1 MAQRRLIDKKPAFL
15 KAFIATGSLTEAAKA
30 VKIDRGAHYDWLRD
44 DPAYAEAFERAR
56 IEAGQTLEDI
66 ALEWATKGIWEPL
79 VYQGQF
85 CYAMRNRVLC
95 LLPDG
100 REVYEDELTGGDPK
114 FDLTRFEIQS
124 RRTITEPHGPPLGIH
139 RRSEGLMGRLL
150 KAFMP
155 ARYAERGAV
164 EVTGK
169 DGGPVESTLKIEFVR
184 PKPKDPPKGPDDKDP
199 KDE

>member
-1 MAQRRLIDKKPAFL
+1 MKEQNPPEPRKQRRLINKKPAFL
-15 KAFIATGSLTEAAKA
+15 KAFIACGSLTEAAKA
-30 VKIDRGAHYDWLRD
+30 VKIDRSAHYDWLKS
-44 DPAYAEAFERAR
+44 DPEYAAAFSQACT
-56 IEAGQTLEDI
+56 EAGQTLEDI
-66 ALEWATKGIWEPL
+66 AVEWATRGIFEPL

-100 REVYEDELTGGDPK
+100 REVYEDDLTGGNPQA
-114 FDLTRFEIQS
+114 DLSGFEIQS
-124 RRTITEPHGPPLGIH
+124 RRTVTEPFGPPLGIW

-155 ARYAERGAV
+155 ARYADRGAV

-169 DGGPVESTLKIEFVR
+169 DGGPVESTLQIVFVR
-184 PKPKDPPKGPDDKDP
+184 PKPKN
-199 KDE
+199 ES